1 MLQNYMKALFP
12 AFLFGVLTGCV
23 VAPPPPAKPAPP
35 PVPGPAAIDQRQR
48 DLESRIEQGFRSGHI
63 TQDEHTLL
71 RRQADD
77 IRREERRYMNDG
89 QLSVDERR
97 ALWAQLERLRSEVD
111 RQLRDADRRG
121 APAR

>member
-1 MLQNYMKALFP
+1 MSRGYRTIAFSMLLCSTLA
-12 AFLFGVLTGCV
+12 GCV

-48 DLESRIEQGFRSGHI
+48 DLEYRIEQGFRSGHI

>member
-1 MLQNYMKALFP
+1 MSRRYISIAFSVLIFGAL
-12 AFLFGVLTGCV
+12 AGCV
-23 VAPPPPAKPAPP
+23 VAPPPAKPAPP

-48 DLESRIEQGFRSGHI
+48 DLEYRIEQGFRSGTI

-71 RRQADD
+71 RRQADE

-97 ALWAQLERLRSEVD
+97 ALWGQLQRLAAEVD
-111 RQLRDADRRG
+111 RQMRDADRRG